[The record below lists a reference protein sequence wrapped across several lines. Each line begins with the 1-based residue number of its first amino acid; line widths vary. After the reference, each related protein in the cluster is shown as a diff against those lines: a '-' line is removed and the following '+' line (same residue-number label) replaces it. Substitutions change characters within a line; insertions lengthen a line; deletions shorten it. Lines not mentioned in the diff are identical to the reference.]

1 MATWPVLLTIG
12 IPWLGA
18 LAVWLAGDPRPRLQ
32 HILACLFAAAGGVAS
47 LVLVTQAGA
56 HPVVEIPIGGVFG
69 DLTFIPNGLGVFLS
83 AVAAVVG
90 CLAVVFSVDYMHGE
104 EQLGRYYALVLLFI
118 GAMVGLVLSGSLL
131 FMFFFWEITAFCSYA
146 LISFHNDNPAAVAG
160 GIKALVMTQL
170 GGIGLLAGALLAYAS
185 FGSYGVDN
193 FIARAGELSPALLAV
208 VAFGFLIAAAAKSA
222 QVPFHTW
229 LPDAM
234 EAPSPVTALIHA
246 ATMVN
251 AGVYLLARFYPAF
264 ADVPGWG
271 TTVVIVGLLSALLAG
286 WMALVATDLKR
297 ALAYSTISQ
306 LGVMVYAVGV
316 GAVFASQFHLLSHA
330 LFKALLFLAAGA
342 VIHCVGTRDMRRMGG
357 LGRSMPFVRTAFVI
371 GFFALAA
378 LPLANGFFS
387 KELVLD
393 SGLGSGPT
401 WAYVGMLLGGG
412 LTALYGLRLVDLTFS
427 GTPRGED
434 GHDAGRAMRLSLG
447 VLAFGT
453 LTSWLLA
460 GPLSK
465 LLAETMP
472 AQHLEPATT
481 IEIVLEV
488 VTAPSTWLALAVAL
502 AGLALWRGRR
512 WLAGLIAALRPLAA
526 WGQRGL
532 GFEWMN
538 TQVIQSTVG
547 SANALRR
554 AQTGQLA
561 WNVAAVL
568 IGLLVVVLAI
578 TVWG

>member
-1 MATWPVLLTIG
+1 MATWLVLLTIG
-12 IPWLGA
+12 LPWLGA
-18 LAVWLAGDPRPRLQ
+18 AAVWLAGDRRARAQ
-32 HILACLFAAAGGVAS
+32 HILACLFAAVGGVTS

-56 HPVVEIPIGGVFG
+56 LPVVSIPIGGIFG
-69 DLTFIPNGLGVFLS
+69 DLTFIPNGLGVFLA

-104 EQLGRYYALVLLFI
+104 EQLGRYYALVLFFI
-118 GAMVGLVLSGSLL
+118 GAMAGLVLSGSLL

-170 GGIGLLAGALLAYAS
+170 GGIGLLAGALFAYVS
-185 FGSYGVDN
+185 FGTYEVDV
-193 FIARAGELSPALLAV
+193 FIARSGELTPTLLAV

-264 ADVPGWG
+264 AAVPGWS

-286 WMALVATDLKR
+286 WMALVAGDLKR
-297 ALAYSTISQ
+297 SLAYSTISQ

-316 GAVFASQFHLLSHA
+316 GAIFASQFHLLSHA

-342 VIHCVGTRDMRRMGG
+342 VIHTVGTRELSRMGG
-357 LGRSMPFVRTAFVI
+357 LARTMPFVRTAFVI
-371 GFFALAA
+371 GFLGLAA
-378 LPLANGFFS
+378 IPIANGFFS
-387 KELVLD
+387 KELVLE
-393 SGLGSGPT
+393 SGLIGGPL
-401 WAYVGMLLGGG
+401 WGYVALLLGGG

-427 GTPRGED
+427 GEPRGEG
-434 GHDAGRAMRLSLG
+434 GHDAGRAMRVSLG
-447 VLAFGT
+447 LLAFGT

-460 GPLSK
+460 GPMSQ
-465 LLAETMP
+465 LLASTMP
-472 AQHLEPATT
+472 AQHIEALTT
-481 IEIVLEV
+481 IEVVVEV
-488 VTAPSTWLALAVAL
+488 VTAPATWLALAVTL
-502 AGLALWRGRR
+502 IGLALWRWRKS
-512 WLAGLIAALRPLAA
+512 LASLGAALRPLAV
-526 WGQRGL
+526 WGQKGL
-532 GFEWMN
+532 GFDWMN
-538 TQVIQSTVG
+538 VQIARTTVG

-554 AQTGQLA
+554 TQTGLLA
-561 WNVAAVL
+561 WNVAGVL
-568 IGLLVVVLAI
+568 IGLLVVVLAM